1 MLCLMASL
9 PDNGRLLR
17 LYAELARLSLFRFP
31 WIAPCT
37 RARVRLQPELS
48 DFLHPCKEQT
58 MTSESPTKTKKLLIC
73 ACRKYRKLPQNVLD
87 EAVKAAASEGVP
99 CEIVPDLCREAVSSR
114 TIADGETVLACQTR
128 AVRAMFGAEVECLDA
143 QKVSPEAVREAVRAL
158 AVPPDWVPWF
168 PVIDSARCVNCG
180 KCADF
185 CMFGVYEKVD
195 GRFRVVKP
203 AACKTDCPACAR
215 ICPANAIIFP
225 KSKEE
230 RLNGALDA
238 PVEPSPA
245 DRTSF
250 RERLEYRKKVRLFRD
265 S

>member
-73 ACRKYRKLPQNVLD
+73 ACRKYRKLPQDVLD

-99 CEIVPDLCREAVSSR
+99 CEIVPDLCREAVSGR
-114 TIADGETVLACQTR
+114 TIADNETVLACQTR

-230 RLNGALDA
+230 RLNGALDE
-238 PVEPSPA
+238 PVQPSPA

>member
-73 ACRKYRKLPQNVLD
+73 ACRKYRKLPQDVLD

-99 CEIVPDLCREAVSSR
+99 CEIVPDLCREAVSGR
-114 TIADGETVLACQTR
+114 TIADNETVLACQTR

>member
-1 MLCLMASL
+1 MAGQD
-9 PDNGRLLR
+9 PI
-17 LYAELARLSLFRFP
+17 EP
-31 WIAPCT
+31 
-37 RARVRLQPELS
+37 
-48 DFLHPCKEQT
+48 
-58 MTSESPTKTKKLLIC
+58 KKLVIC
-73 ACRKYRKLPQNVLD
+73 ACRKYRKVPREILD
-87 EAVKAAASEGVP
+87 EAVKAALSEGVP
-99 CEIVPDLCREAVSSR
+99 CEIVPDLCRDGASGR
-114 TIADGETVLACQTR
+114 TIPDGVLILACQAR
-128 AVRAMFGAEVECLDA
+128 AVRAMFGEGVNCIDA
-143 QKVSPEAVREAVRAL
+143 QKVAPETVCDAVRAL

-168 PVIDSARCVNCG
+168 PVIDETRCVNCG

-185 CMFGVYEKVD
+185 CMFGVYGNAD

-230 RLNGALDA
+230 RLNGALDE
-238 PVEPSPA
+238 PVKPSPA
-245 DRTSF
+245 DQTSF

>member
-1 MLCLMASL
+1 MK
-9 PDNGRLLR
+9 PK
-17 LYAELARLSLFRFP
+17 EL
-31 WIAPCT
+31 
-37 RARVRLQPELS
+37 V
-48 DFLHPCKEQT
+48 
-58 MTSESPTKTKKLLIC
+58 IC

-99 CEIVPDLCREAVSSR
+99 CEIVPDLCLEAVSGR
-114 TIADGETVLACQTR
+114 TITDNETVLACQTR
-128 AVRAMFGAEVECLDA
+128 AIRAMFGSDTNCVDGQDVQTDTLRELVRPLA
-143 QKVSPEAVREAVRAL
+143 QPQ
-158 AVPPDWVPWF
+158 DWIPWF
-168 PVIDSARCVNCG
+168 PVIDGTRCVNCG

-185 CMFGVYEKVD
+185 CMFGVYEKID
-195 GRFRVVKP
+195 GHFRVVHP

-230 RLNGALDA
+230 RLNGALDE

>member
-1 MLCLMASL
+1 
-9 PDNGRLLR
+9 
-17 LYAELARLSLFRFP
+17 
-31 WIAPCT
+31 
-37 RARVRLQPELS
+37 
-48 DFLHPCKEQT
+48 
-58 MTSESPTKTKKLLIC
+58 MTSEAPIRRGKLVIC
-73 ACRKYRKLPQNVLD
+73 ACRKYRKVPQEVLD
-87 EAVKAAASEGVP
+87 EAVKIAAAEGVP
-99 CEIVPDLCREAVSSR
+99 CEIMPDLCLEAVSGR
-114 TIADGETVLACQTR
+114 TFADHETVLACQTR
-128 AVRAMFGAEVECLDA
+128 AIRAMFGADVKCLDA
-143 QKVSPEAVREAVRAL
+143 QKTSPEAVREAVRAL
-158 AVPPDWVPWF
+158 AVRQDWVPWF
-168 PVIDSARCVNCG
+168 PVIDSDRCVNCG

-185 CMFGVYEKVD
+185 CMFGVYEKTG
-195 GRFRVVKP
+195 GRFRVAKP

-230 RLNGALDA
+230 RLNGALDE

>member
-1 MLCLMASL
+1 
-9 PDNGRLLR
+9 
-17 LYAELARLSLFRFP
+17 
-31 WIAPCT
+31 
-37 RARVRLQPELS
+37 
-48 DFLHPCKEQT
+48 

-73 ACRKYRKLPQNVLD
+73 ACRKYRKLPQDVLD

-99 CEIVPDLCREAVSSR
+99 CEIVPDLCREAVSGR
-114 TIADGETVLACQTR
+114 TIADNETVLACQTR

-230 RLNGALDA
+230 RLNGALDE
-238 PVEPSPA
+238 PVQPSPA

>member
-1 MLCLMASL
+1 
-9 PDNGRLLR
+9 
-17 LYAELARLSLFRFP
+17 
-31 WIAPCT
+31 
-37 RARVRLQPELS
+37 
-48 DFLHPCKEQT
+48 

-73 ACRKYRKLPQNVLD
+73 ACRKYRKLPQDVLD

-99 CEIVPDLCREAVSSR
+99 CEIVPDLCREAVSGR
-114 TIADGETVLACQTR
+114 TIADNETVLACQTR

-158 AVPPDWVPWF
+158 AVPPDWIPWF
-168 PVIDSARCVNCG
+168 PVIDDSRCVNCG

-230 RLNGALDA
+230 RLNGALDE
-238 PVEPSPA
+238 PVQPSPA